1 MSSPVLRRCVVAWS
15 CVVAC
20 SSVLAV
26 ASVAHASI
34 PASSPAE
41 PPESSTSDTPR
52 PKAPAGRVPPKQPV
66 DHVASKPNGDSVVL
80 TKRPP
85 DVDVGRRLWQQSCWQ
100 CHGKAGAGDGPAAKA
115 LPDGVPPLTGKVKE
129 AGFDAMVR
137 IIQDGKG
144 RMPAYAETMDK
155 HDSRR
160 ILVYLQE
167 RMEGRVGDTPAAAG
181 ADADKDEGGEA
192 N

>member
-1 MSSPVLRRCVVAWS
+1 MWSRVVRPCVL
-15 CVVAC
+15 AC
-20 SSVLAV
+20 SLVVVV
-26 ASVAHASI
+26 ASVARAAA
-34 PASSPAE
+34 PASAPAE
-41 PPESSTSDTPR
+41 PPASGTSDTPR
-52 PKAPAGRVPPKQPV
+52 PKAPAGRIPPKQPV
-66 DHVASKPNGDSVVL
+66 DLVASKPNGESVVL

-115 LPDGVPPLTGKVKE
+115 LPSGVPPLTGKVKE

-167 RMEGRVGDTPAAAG
+167 RIEGRVGDTPAAA
-181 ADADKDEGGEA
+181 AKKDDKDEGGEA

>member
-1 MSSPVLRRCVVAWS
+1 MPLRAVRT
-15 CVVAC
+15 
-20 SSVLAV
+20 SVLACSLVLV
-26 ASVAHASI
+26 AVSVAHATT
-34 PASSPAE
+34 PAQVPAA
-41 PPESSTSDTPR
+41 PPTSAPETPR
-52 PKAPAGRVPPKQPV
+52 PKQPAGRVPPKQPV
-66 DHVASKPNGDSVVL
+66 DPVAAKANGDSVVL

-115 LPDGVPPLTGKVKE
+115 LPAGVPPLTGKVKE

-144 RMPAYAETMDK
+144 RMPAYAETIDK

-167 RMEGRVGDTPAAAG
+167 RMEGRVGDAPAASG
-181 ADADKDEGGEA
+181 AKDDKDEGGEA

>member
-1 MSSPVLRRCVVAWS
+1 MWSRVVRPFVL
-15 CVVAC
+15 AC
-20 SSVLAV
+20 SIVFVA
-26 ASVAHASI
+26 ASVARAAA
-34 PASSPAE
+34 PASAPAE
-41 PPESSTSDTPR
+41 PPASSTSDTPR
-52 PKAPAGRVPPKQPV
+52 PKAPAGRIPPKQPV
-66 DHVASKPNGDSVVL
+66 DLVASKPNGESVVL

-100 CHGKAGAGDGPAAKA
+100 CHGKAGAGDGPAASAMPK
-115 LPDGVPPLTGKVKE
+115 GVPPLTGKVKE

-181 ADADKDEGGEA
+181 ADGEKDEGGEA

>member
-1 MSSPVLRRCVVAWS
+1 MGTRFVRS
-15 CVVAC
+15 CVLAC
-20 SSVLAV
+20 SAVLVA
-26 ASVAHASI
+26 ASVAHATTPS
-34 PASSPAE
+34 PAPAE
-41 PPESSTSDTPR
+41 PPTSVPETPR

-66 DHVASKPNGDSVVL
+66 DHVASKPNGDSVVP

-144 RMPAYAETMDK
+144 RMPAYAETIDK

-167 RMEGRVGDTPAAAG
+167 RMEGRVGDAPASSG
-181 ADADKDEGGEA
+181 AKDDKDEGGEA